1 TRVFNATASTETD
14 QKVLA
19 ALRAAGR
26 LEERPP
32 ASLTLPVR
40 IALQGKRP
48 G

>member
-1 TRVFNATASTETD
+1 
-14 QKVLA
+14 
-19 ALRAAGR
+19 R

>member
-1 TRVFNATASTETD
+1 
-14 QKVLA
+14 
-19 ALRAAGR
+19 GR

>member
-1 TRVFNATASTETD
+1 AV
-14 QKVLA
+14 
-19 ALRAAGR
+19 GR

>member
-1 TRVFNATASTETD
+1 
-14 QKVLA
+14 
-19 ALRAAGR
+19 
-26 LEERPP
+26 EERPP

>member
-1 TRVFNATASTETD
+1 
-14 QKVLA
+14 
-19 ALRAAGR
+19 

>member
-1 TRVFNATASTETD
+1 
-14 QKVLA
+14 
-19 ALRAAGR
+19 
-26 LEERPP
+26 RPP

>member
-1 TRVFNATASTETD
+1 
-14 QKVLA
+14 
-19 ALRAAGR
+19 
-26 LEERPP
+26 ERPP